1 MNEIIKR
8 NSLGHPLRGQPSLNA
23 GGRPVGRVRQ
33 VRELLGFHTAEFV
46 DELLRLL
53 RSDDERVRLAAVRE
67 GLDRLLGR
75 APLSLDDSEAEA
87 RAAETIQRFYLQA
100 LELAN
105 HPSDPIDVTPQAAS
119 AENPAS
125 DDKPVTHA
133 TDQSENVPTE
143 DEW

>member
-23 GGRPVGRVRQ
+23 GGRPVGRVQQ
-33 VRELLGFHTAEFV
+33 VRELLSPHTAEFV

-53 RSDDERVRLAAVRE
+53 RSDDQRVRMAAVRE

-75 APLSLDDSEAEA
+75 AALCFDDGEAEA
-87 RAAETIQRFYLQA
+87 RAREKIGAFYVQA

-105 HPSDPIDVTPQAAS
+105 RPSDPIDVTPQAVA
-119 AENPAS
+119 AENAS
-125 DDKPVTHA
+125 LADQQAPSA
-133 TDQSENVPTE
+133 TDQSDDT
-143 DEW
+143 W